1 VALCLLFRNP
11 EFGHEPG
18 PMFAEGSVASGG
30 PGTVIAAIVG
40 RCPFERASIAI
51 RAVPPMSR
59 TATVANVIEDPSNT
73 NSPNT
78 RSHTGMIAVRL
89 NDIDMVLLLSCRGL
103 RTTRSPA
110 AVAVATRQPRCRFQS
125 RRKEAGF
132 S

>member
-1 VALCLLFRNP
+1 
-11 EFGHEPG
+11 
-18 PMFAEGSVASGG
+18 MFAEGSVASGG

-78 RSHTGMIAVRL
+78 KSHTGMIAVRL
-89 NDIDMVLLLSCRGL
+89 HDIDMMVSLREKRRGCS
-103 RTTRSPA
+103 TPPIS
-110 AVAVATRQPRCRFQS
+110 
-125 RRKEAGF
+125 
-132 S
+132 